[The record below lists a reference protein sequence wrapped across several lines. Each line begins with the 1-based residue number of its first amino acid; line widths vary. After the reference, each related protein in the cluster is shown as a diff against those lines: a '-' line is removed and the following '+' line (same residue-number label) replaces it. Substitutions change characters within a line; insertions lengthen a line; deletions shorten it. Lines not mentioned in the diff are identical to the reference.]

1 MSRVVLDG
9 LDREPVVG
17 CFGRRVDQSRRARER
32 RVGPHVAAHEV
43 FRLVGPV
50 MGFWERRGSDDGGGV
65 FVLQSPIDE
74 LEVCLVVLSPHMLKG
89 QISSVE
95 GREEGGGAL
104 TSIISTLTKASN
116 RPSHSIGIF
125 R

>member
-17 CFGRRVDQSRRARER
+17 CFGRRVDQSRRTRER

-43 FRLVGPV
+43 VRLVSPV
-50 MGFWERRGSDDGGGV
+50 MGFWERRGSDNDGGV

-74 LEVCLVVLSPHMLKG
+74 FEVGLVVLSPHMLEG
-89 QISSVE
+89 ADQFSSVE
-95 GREEGGGAL
+95 GGG
-104 TSIISTLTKASN
+104 
-116 RPSHSIGIF
+116 H
-125 R
+125 